1 MNLSETVLAGHTTT
15 APALQR
21 GHILEFFQTGELLV
35 GTGPDGRQPVL
46 CDFLQTGP
54 ALELRTGDEVLLL
67 PPADATAK
75 GCVLGRIG
83 AYVAPNRDRVV
94 VEAEQEL
101 VLRCGDGAITLRRDG
116 KVLTKAMDVASVA
129 KRRQRIKGG
138 SVQIN

>member
-1 MNLSETVLAGHTTT
+1 MHPLESLLNRPASTG
-15 APALQR
+15 PALQR
-21 GHILEFFQTGELLV
+21 GRILEIGQTGELLV
-35 GTGPDGRQPVL
+35 EALTDGRQPVL
-46 CDFLQTGP
+46 CDFLQTGAAP
-54 ALELRTGDEVLLL
+54 DLRIGDEVLLL
-67 PPADATAK
+67 PPENMAAK

-83 AYVAPNRDRVV
+83 SYVAPSRERVV

-116 KVLTKAMDVASVA
+116 KVLTKAVDVASVA